1 MRNLFARLRRFAAG
15 HGRIPGAI
23 LLIGLLILQN
33 PSMLGFQNADL
44 TLIEALRVRYFDL
57 LQRALLRTETN
68 HPVLIVDVDDKSIEE
83 VGQWPWPR
91 NKIAKMVDI
100 LTRAKVPA
108 IGFDMVFSEPDRT
121 SPDAFAD
128 NLTDATPD
136 LTGLLNALPDN
147 DLIFAESLKRSRVA
161 LGEAGDN
168 IGGQITQPAAPFG
181 WKGRSFVPYLYN
193 FPGILPALPVLRDAA
208 AGRGIFSLPPENDG
222 VVRRVPAAVRIGGNQ
237 PYPSLAIDLLRVA
250 TGTKSP
256 IVLESDY
263 AGIAAV
269 IVAGVR
275 IPTDRNGQIWIRYGP
290 HDPERFI
297 SAADL
302 LAGRAD
308 LNRVAG
314 RLILIGSSAL
324 ALQDVHSTPLGYKM
338 PGTEIMA
345 QLIETVIKQTTLQR
359 PYIAIGIE
367 AAVVAVAG
375 ILLIVLVPSLG
386 ARWTIAVPV
395 LVATAMTGSS
405 WYLFSHNNYLLDATY
420 PTAATLALYLVLV
433 YFGQV
438 AEERRRKAVSR
449 NFAQYLSP
457 VVVERLAKD
466 PNPPKLGGEQRDMTV
481 VFVDIAGFTTLSE
494 RFKGDPEGLTHL
506 INRFLTTMSES
517 VLEQEGTIDKYI
529 GDAMMAF
536 WNAPVDLP
544 DHAARGC
551 AAALAMVDGLNRLNA
566 ELAAESQPIKGSGAP
581 AAGGVAPAVTRIEQ
595 LESDAHS
602 GIAQAQYQLAKA
614 YRDGAGVKQSVEMA
628 LRWLRAAADQ
638 GDARAQRNL
647 GLRYVRGNG
656 VPQDD
661 REALFWLSLAQLH
674 LDTVADDRAAV
685 QYRLSSP
692 DVEAVQARV
701 AAWKPAPIG
710 SRAIRMEMGIGLN
723 TGLCLAGNLGSK
735 FRFNYSVMGDPVNL
749 ASRLEAQ
756 TRTYGVDVIVSES
769 TRDAAP
775 DYAFLELDLIA
786 VKGKTEAVRIFALL
800 GTGADAQTEQFRQ
813 LTETHARFLTAYRA
827 QRWGE
832 ARELLRACRPRWDG
846 LGELYDLYARRI
858 TMFEDNPPGTD
869 WNGVYVAHSK

>member
-1 MRNLFARLRRFAAG
+1 
-15 HGRIPGAI
+15 
-23 LLIGLLILQN
+23 
-33 PSMLGFQNADL
+33 
-44 TLIEALRVRYFDL
+44 
-57 LQRALLRTETN
+57 
-68 HPVLIVDVDDKSIEE
+68 
-83 VGQWPWPR
+83 
-91 NKIAKMVDI
+91 
-100 LTRAKVPA
+100 
-108 IGFDMVFSEPDRT
+108 
-121 SPDAFAD
+121 
-128 NLTDATPD
+128 
-136 LTGLLNALPDN
+136 
-147 DLIFAESLKRSRVA
+147 
-161 LGEAGDN
+161 
-168 IGGQITQPAAPFG
+168 
-181 WKGRSFVPYLYN
+181 
-193 FPGILPALPVLRDAA
+193 
-208 AGRGIFSLPPENDG
+208 
-222 VVRRVPAAVRIGGNQ
+222 PAAVRIGGSQ

-256 IVLESDY
+256 IILESDY

-314 RLILIGSSAL
+314 RLVLIGSSAL

-395 LVATAMTGSS
+395 LVAAAMTGSS

-449 NFAQYLSP
+449 NFAQYLAP
-457 VVVERLAKD
+457 AVVERLARD

-481 VFVDIAGFTTLSE
+481 MFVDIAGFTTLSE

-506 INRFLTTMSES
+506 INRFLTAMSRE
-517 VLEQEGTIDKYI
+517 VREREGTLDKYI
-529 GDAMMAF
+529 GDAIMAF
-536 WNAPVDLP
+536 WNAPMNIA
-544 DHAARGC
+544 DHAARAC
-551 AAALAMVDGLNRLNA
+551 AGALAMVDGLVQLNN
-566 ELAAESQPIKGSGAP
+566 ELAAEALPVKGSGAP
-581 AAGGVAPAVTRIEQ
+581 GTPATLSRLEQ
-595 LESDAHS
+595 LESDAKS
-602 GIAQAQYQLAKA
+602 GIAQAQYQLAKV
-614 YRDGAGVKQSVEMA
+614 YRDGAGVTQSVETA

-656 VPQDD
+656 LPKDD

-674 LDTVADDRAAV
+674 MDSVANDKAAV

-692 DVEAVQARV
+692 DVEAVSVRV

-710 SRAIRMEMGIGLN
+710 SRAIRLEMGIGLN
-723 TGLCLAGNLGSK
+723 TGLCLVGNLGSK
-735 FRFNYSVMGDPVNL
+735 YLFNYSVMGDPVNL

-769 TRDAAP
+769 TREAAP
-775 DYAFLELDLIA
+775 GYAFLELDLIA

-800 GTGADAQTEQFRQ
+800 GTEGIAQTEPFRQ
-813 LTETHARFLTAYRA
+813 LTEMHGRFLAAYRA
-827 QRWGE
+827 QKWGE
-832 ARELLRACRPRWDG
+832 ARELIKACRTLWDG

-858 TMFEDNPPGTD
+858 TIFEDDPPGPD

>member
-1 MRNLFARLRRFAAG
+1 MQSLIARIRRFATG

-23 LLIGLLILQN
+23 LLVGVLILQVID
-33 PSMLGFQNADL
+33 PPLVES
-44 TLIEALRVRYFDL
+44 LRLRSFDV
-57 LQRALLRTETN
+57 LQRLSPRVEKN
-68 HPVLIVDVDDKSIEE
+68 YPIVIVDIDEKSLQAQ
-83 VGQWPWPR
+83 GQWPWPR
-91 NKIAKMVDI
+91 TKIAQIVSTLMD
-100 LTRAKVPA
+100 AKA
-108 IGFDMVFSEPDRT
+108 IVVAFDMVFAEPDRT
-121 SPDAFAD
+121 SPSAVAD
-128 NLTDATPD
+128 ELMSVSPD
-136 LTGLLNALPDN
+136 LASGLFSLPDH
-147 DLIFAESLKRSRVA
+147 DTEFAEVLKRSRVV
-161 LGEAGDN
+161 LGEVGTESGGVQMKPASS
-168 IGGQITQPAAPFG
+168 IGRFNGNPI
-181 WKGRSFVPYLYN
+181 PYL
-193 FPGILPALPVLRDAA
+193 FPFQGLIPNIPVLSDAA
-208 AGRGIFSLPPENDG
+208 AGRGNFALPPDVDG
-222 VVRRVPAAVRIGGNQ
+222 LIRRVPAIVLIGKDLH
-237 PYPSLAIDLLRVA
+237 PSLAIEALRVA
-250 TGTKSP
+250 TGRMALTVKM
-256 IVLESDY
+256 DK
-263 AGIAAV
+263 AGIASVVVAKQDV
-269 IVAGVR
+269 I
-275 IPTDRNGQIWIRYGP
+275 TDQSGQIWIRYGK
-290 HDPERFI
+290 HDPQRFI
-297 SAADL
+297 SADDILTGNFNPA
-302 LAGRAD
+302 
-308 LNRVAG
+308 RVAG
-314 RLILIGSSAL
+314 RIVLVGASAQGL
-324 ALQDVHSTPLGYKM
+324 RDVRATPVERYM
-338 PGTEIMA
+338 PGTEIHA
-345 QLIETVIKQTTLQR
+345 QLLETILESSYLRR
-359 PYIAIGIE
+359 PS
-367 AAVVAVAG
+367 AAQYVELSVVGGVG
-375 ILLIVLVPSLG
+375 ILLLVFVPLLG
-386 ARWTIAVPV
+386 ARWTILLPIGVAAAMPAV
-395 LVATAMTGSS
+395 S
-405 WYLFSHNNYLLDATY
+405 WYSFGHGGFLIDATY
-420 PTAATLALYLVLV
+420 PTLATAILYLVLV

-457 VVVERLAKD
+457 VVVERLARD

-517 VLEQEGTIDKYI
+517 VLQQEGTIDKYI

-536 WNAPVDLP
+536 WNAPVDLL

-566 ELAAESQPIKGSGAP
+566 ELAAEAQPVKGTGNP
-581 AAGGVAPAVTRIEQ
+581 AANGGTLPTTRIEQ

-614 YRDGAGVKQSVEMA
+614 YRDGAGVEQSVEMA

-656 VPQDD
+656 VQQDD

-685 QYRLSSP
+685 QSRLGSA

-710 SRAIRMEMGIGLN
+710 SRVIRMEMGIGLN

-775 DYAFLELDLIA
+775 AYAFLELDLIA

-800 GTGADAQTEQFRQ
+800 GTEVDAQTEQFRQ
-813 LTETHARFLTAYRA
+813 LIETHGRFLAAYRA
-827 QRWGE
+827 QQWGE
-832 ARELLRACRPRWDG
+832 ARELLKACRPRWDG

-858 TMFEDNPPGTD
+858 TMFEDNPPGAD

>member
-1 MRNLFARLRRFAAG
+1 MHNLITRIRRFAAG

-23 LLIGLLILQN
+23 LLVGLLVLQN
-33 PSMLGFQNADL
+33 LDL
-44 TLIEALRVRYFDL
+44 TLIDGLRLRYFDL
-57 LQRALLRTETN
+57 LQRVLLRAETN

-91 NKIAKMVDI
+91 NKIARMVDI
-100 LTRAKVPA
+100 LTAAKVPA

-128 NLTDATPD
+128 NLTNVSPD
-136 LTGLLNALPDN
+136 LTGLLSALPDN
-147 DLIFAESLKRSRVA
+147 DAIFAESLRRSRVS
-161 LGEAGDN
+161 LGEAGAD
-168 IGGQITQPAAPFG
+168 IGGEVTRPAATFG
-181 WKGRSFVPYLYN
+181 WKGGNFTPYLYN
-193 FPGILPALPVLRDAA
+193 FPGILPALPILRDAA
-208 AGRGIFSLPPENDG
+208 AGRGIFSLPPEIDG
-222 VVRRVPAAVRIGGNQ
+222 VVRRVPAVVRIGDQ

-250 TGTKSP
+250 TGQKT
-256 IVLESDY
+256 IALQSDF
-263 AGIAAV
+263 AGISAA
-269 IVAGVR
+269 IVAGVA
-275 IPTDRNGQIWIRYGP
+275 IPTDRNGQIWVRYGP
-290 HDPERFI
+290 HDPARFV

-314 RLILIGSSAL
+314 RLILIGSSAN
-324 ALQDVHSTPLGYKM
+324 ALQDIHSTPLGVKM
-338 PGTEIMA
+338 AGTEIMA
-345 QLIETVIKQTTLQR
+345 QLLETVIKQTTLQR
-359 PYIAIGIE
+359 PHVAIGIE
-367 AAVVAVAG
+367 AIVVGIAG

-386 ARWTIAVPV
+386 ARWTITVPI
-395 LVATAMTGSS
+395 LVAATMAGSS
-405 WYLFSHNNYLLDATY
+405 WYLFSNSNYLIDATY
-420 PTAATLALYLVLV
+420 PTLATVVLYLVLV

-449 NFAQYLSP
+449 NFAQYLAP
-457 VVVERLAKD
+457 AVVERLARD

-481 VFVDIAGFTTLSE
+481 MFVDIAGFTTLSE

-506 INRFLTTMSES
+506 INRFLTAMSRE
-517 VLEQEGTIDKYI
+517 VREREGTLDKYI

-536 WNAPVDLP
+536 WNAPMNIP
-544 DHAARGC
+544 DHAARAC
-551 AAALAMVDGLNRLNA
+551 AGALAMVDGLVQLNN
-566 ELAAESQPIKGSGAP
+566 ELAAEAQPVKRTGAAPGP
-581 AAGGVAPAVTRIEQ
+581 AAPMSRLER

-614 YRDGAGVKQSVEMA
+614 YRDGAGVKQSVETA

-661 REALFWLSLAQLH
+661 REALFWLSLAQLQ
-674 LDTVADDRAAV
+674 LDTVADDRAAA
-685 QYRLSSP
+685 QYRLNSA
-692 DVEAVQARV
+692 DVEAVTARL

-710 SRAIRMEMGIGLN
+710 SRAIRLEMGIGIN
-723 TGLCLAGNLGSK
+723 TGLCLVGNLGSTYM
-735 FRFNYSVMGDPVNL
+735 FNYSVMGDPVNL

-756 TRTYGVDVIVSES
+756 TRTYGVEIIVSES
-769 TRDAAP
+769 TRNAAP
-775 DYAFLELDLIA
+775 GYAFLELDLIA

-800 GTGADAQTEQFRQ
+800 GTEAFAQTEPFHQ
-813 LTETHARFLTAYRA
+813 LTETHGRFLTAYRA

-832 ARELLRACRPRWDG
+832 ARDLIKACRPLGAG

-858 TMFEDNPPGTD
+858 TIFEDDPPGAD